1 VNPDVDR
8 EEATMNTLQPTFR
21 WLERG
26 HGEPVVLLHGL
37 LGTMDHW
44 DGTLDALAPLSRALA
59 PEVPILDGAR
69 AEASVEGLARHVAA
83 FMEALELP
91 PAVVGGNSL
100 GGHLALE
107 LALRYPDRVSGLILT
122 GSSGLFERG
131 FTRGVPHVPTAA
143 FVREKMEEVFYDAS
157 LVTPSWVESVRRVLT
172 TRASALRVL
181 HVARSAKRSNLESR
195 LGEIRVPTLL
205 AWGKDDCITP
215 PEVAER
221 FRALLPH
228 AQLEFIAN
236 CGHAPMLEQPLIF
249 NALVE
254 DWLDDTRARRH
265 ATFAGAA
272 R

>member
-1 VNPDVDR
+1 
-8 EEATMNTLQPTFR
+8 MNSAHPIFR

-37 LGTMDHW
+37 MGAMDHW
-44 DGTLDALAPLSRALA
+44 DSTLEELAPMCRAIA
-59 PEVPILDGAR
+59 PEVPILDDAR
-69 AEASVEGLARHVAA
+69 AEASVEGLAHYLGA
-83 FMEALELP
+83 FLDALDLP

-107 LALRYPDRVSGLILT
+107 LALRYPARVSGLILT
-122 GSSGLFERG
+122 GSSGLFERS

-143 FVREKMEEVFYDAS
+143 FVRAKMEEVFYDAT

-181 HVARSAKRSNLESR
+181 HVARSAKRSNLEAR
-195 LGEIRVPTLL
+195 LAEIRVPTLL
-205 AWGKDDCITP
+205 AWGKDDRITP

-221 FRALLPH
+221 FRTRLPD

-254 DWLDDTRARRH
+254 DWLDDTRARRR
-265 ATFAGAA
+265 AAVAGAS